1 MFLFPGE
8 TQPCQSRKRFGM
20 LKSIDGDQGHFEH
33 DVKTSLT
40 PTYKSWMCYVHVWQL
55 AFLVRAVPN
64 MTLLCHHRNE
74 KDQIETTL
82 FLRQHSRFNVDFAV

>member
-8 TQPCQSRKRFGM
+8 TQPCQRIKRFGR
-20 LKSIDGDQGHFEH
+20 LKSIDGDQGNI
-33 DVKTSLT
+33 KTTLT
-40 PTYKSWMCYVHVWQL
+40 PTYKGWMCYVHVWQL

-64 MTLLCHHRNE
+64 MTLRHHRNK

-82 FLRQHSRFNVDFAV
+82 FLRQHSRFNVKFAV